1 MLYSPP
7 RGSARGV
14 RGAGSEGRVASE
26 RILILNDDN
35 FDDEV
40 KSIRGPILVDF
51 WANWCAPCKTIAP
64 WLEELA
70 EEFAGRAHV
79 AQVDVD
85 ENGDLVN
92 RFGIMSV
99 PTLVVFKDGKIVD
112 QTIGAAPKDRIRAL
126 LGKHAF
132 DSPPSRS

>member
-1 MLYSPP
+1 M
-7 RGSARGV
+7 AN
-14 RGAGSEGRVASE
+14 E
-26 RILILNDDN
+26 RILILDDDT
-35 FDDEV
+35 FDEEI

-51 WANWCAPCKTIAP
+51 WASWCAPCKTIAP
-64 WLEELA
+64 WLDDLA
-70 EEFAGRAHV
+70 DEFAGTAHV
-79 AQVDVD
+79 AKVDVD

-126 LGKHAF
+126 IAKHTE
-132 DSPPSRS
+132 

>member
-1 MLYSPP
+1 M
-7 RGSARGV
+7 
-14 RGAGSEGRVASE
+14 ASD
-26 RILILNDDN
+26 RILILTDDN
-35 FDDEV
+35 FDEEI

-51 WANWCAPCKTIAP
+51 WASWCAPCKTIAP
-64 WLEELA
+64 WLDDLA

-79 AQVDVD
+79 AKVDVD

-92 RFGIMSV
+92 RYGIMSV

-126 LGKHAF
+126 IAKHG
-132 DSPPSRS
+132 D

>member
-1 MLYSPP
+1 M
-7 RGSARGV
+7 
-14 RGAGSEGRVASE
+14 ASE
-26 RILILNDDN
+26 RILILDDDN
-35 FDDEV
+35 FDEEI

-51 WANWCAPCKTIAP
+51 WASWCAPCKTIAP
-64 WLEELA
+64 WLDQLA

-79 AQVDVD
+79 AKVDVD

-126 LGKHAF
+126 IAKHTA
-132 DSPPSRS
+132 

>member
-1 MLYSPP
+1 M
-7 RGSARGV
+7 
-14 RGAGSEGRVASE
+14 ASE

-35 FDDEV
+35 FDEEI

-51 WANWCAPCKTIAP
+51 WANWCAPCKTISP
-64 WLEELA
+64 WLDDLA
-70 EEFAGRAHV
+70 DEFAGRAHV
-79 AQVDVD
+79 AKVDVD

-112 QTIGAAPKDRIRAL
+112 QTIGAAPKDRIRTLIA
-126 LGKHAF
+126 KHAE
-132 DSPPSRS
+132 